1 VDTTF
6 DGYINRVYVGDLG
19 GQMWRFGF
27 QRVDDEDNGVEN
39 GNVGNW
45 APRLLFATNTGSP
58 IFYSPDLV
66 LEPGYAYL
74 YFGTGDRTSP
84 CATPETNRLFAVKDR
99 NEDDV
104 AFASRVGAEGKLI
117 EGDLVDLTANLI
129 QDGTEQQVADTY
141 SLLGTKDGWYITMES
156 TGEKIL
162 AAPVVIYG
170 MVLFSTFV
178 PDTDPCSYGGDAY
191 LYAVDYLS
199 GVSVLDFDEENEG
212 LHKTDRSL
220 NIGHGIP
227 TEAVVTINAE
237 GKTVVY
243 VGAGGGIFRLLLPD
257 VNGNFN
263 IESWRELF

>member
-1 VDTTF
+1 
-6 DGYINRVYVGDLG
+6 
-19 GQMWRFGF
+19 M
-27 QRVDDEDNGVEN
+27 DDEDTGVEN
-39 GNVGNW
+39 GNVDNW
-45 APRLLFATNTGSP
+45 TPRLLFATDTGSP

-74 YFGTGDRTSP
+74 YFGTGDRTNP
-84 CATPETNRLFAVKDR
+84 CTTTATNRLFAVKDR

-104 AFASRVGAEGKLI
+104 AFAARVGAEAKLI
-117 EGDLVDLTANLI
+117 EDDLVDLTDNLI
-129 QDGTEQQVADTY
+129 QDGTSEQATQTLTDLTNY
-141 SLLGTKDGWYITMES
+141 DGWYITMES

-191 LYAVDYLS
+191 LYAVDYLN
-199 GVSVLDFDEENEG
+199 GVAVLDFDETNEG
-212 LHKTDRSL
+212 LHKSDRSL

-227 TEAVVTINAE
+227 TEAVVTINAA
-237 GKTVVY
+237 GQTVVY
-243 VGAGGGIFRLLLPD
+243 VGAGGGIFRLVLPD
-257 VNGNFN
+257 VNSNFN